1 MPFSGPVMPDGD
13 KTPIRVLVLDD
24 CPDDATLCLR
34 ELEKAGFEIS
44 AEVVPTLDDLTAC
57 VRSGS
62 YDLLMADYRLPR
74 GTGMDALPILKR
86 EANDIPLILLT
97 GALGEEEAVECV
109 KQGATDFV
117 LKHRLSRLAPVVRR
131 AMAERRTRE
140 AEERGREA
148 LARLAAIVESSPDA
162 IVGCG
167 LNGKVTSWNAGAER
181 MYGYTSEEALGCPMS
196 LIIPP
201 DRRHER
207 PVLLGRTERRQSVRY
222 GETIRLNRNG
232 GRIPVLVAVS
242 PVKNA
247 AGETLGVCEIAHDI
261 SSLKRMEDQL
271 RGRNRQLEEQNRLV
285 READRAKSRFLANM
299 SHELRTPL
307 NSIIGF
313 AELLHDGKLGAV
325 SDPHKEYLGDILQ
338 SSQQLLHLVNDVLD
352 LANVET
358 GKIEFLPEPIMLEK
372 LFQEVARALQ
382 AVALKKNIR
391 IEMDAAPD
399 IGLLVADVVRLKQV
413 LYNYLSNALKF
424 TPEGGRVVVRGRLE
438 PPDHFRLEV
447 EDTGIG
453 IQAGDIARLFVEFRQ
468 LENGAAKRYEG
479 SGLGLALTKRIVEA
493 QGGHVGVRSTPGQGS
508 TFYAVLPREYQ
519 GSPAVPETGTPTA
532 PVIDSDSAR
541 EAAKEREP
549 TPEADAQS

>member
-1 MPFSGPVMPDGD
+1 MSFSGPVIPDGD

-24 CPDDATLCLR
+24 CPADAALCLR
-34 ELEKAGFEIS
+34 ELEKAGFEVS
-44 AEVVPTLDDLTAC
+44 ADIVPTLLDVAAC
-57 VRSGS
+57 VRSGV
-62 YDLLMADYRLPR
+62 YDILLADYKLSQ
-74 GTGMDALPILKR
+74 GTGMDALPILKG
-86 EANDIPLILLT
+86 EPDDVPLILVT

-109 KQGATDFV
+109 RQGATDFV
-117 LKHRLSRLAPVVRR
+117 LKHHLSRLVPVVRR
-131 AMAERRTRE
+131 ALAERRLRE
-140 AEERGREA
+140 ADKRGREA

-162 IVGCG
+162 IVGSSLDG
-167 LNGKVTSWNAGAER
+167 TVTSWNTGAER
-181 MYGYTSEEALGCPMS
+181 MYGYTPEEALGCPMS

-207 PVLLGRTERRQSVRY
+207 PVLLGQPERRQSVRY
-222 GETIRLNRNG
+222 GETVRLNRNG
-232 GRIPVLVAVS
+232 GRIPVLVAIS

-247 AGETLGVCEIAHDI
+247 AGQTLGVSEIAHDI

-285 READRAKSRFLANM
+285 READRAKSQFLANM

-313 AELLHDGKLGAV
+313 AELLYDGKLGAV

-352 LANVET
+352 LAKVET
-358 GKIEFLPEPIMLEK
+358 GKIEFLPEPVALER
-372 LFQEVARALQ
+372 LFHEVAWALQ

-391 IEMDAAPD
+391 IEMDVAPGIGRVVMDAA
-399 IGLLVADVVRLKQV
+399 RFKQV

-424 TPEGGRVVVRGRLE
+424 TPEGGRVALRGRLE

-453 IQAGDIARLFVEFRQ
+453 IPAGDVGRLFVEFRQ

-508 TFYAVLPREYQ
+508 TFYAVLPRVYQ
-519 GSPAVPETGTPTA
+519 ENPGAPDAGTRTAPAVE
-532 PVIDSDSAR
+532 SDSAR
-541 EAAKEREP
+541 PVGMEREP
-549 TPEADAQS
+549 TPETGAQS